1 MLGYIFILASVIAA
15 NFLFDSVAN
24 AEKLHIK
31 LYHPRILVEF
41 ILAVAFITVGL
52 ILIN

>member
-1 MLGYIFILASVIAA
+1 MLGYIFILASVVAA
-15 NFLFDSVAN
+15 NFLYDSVAN

-31 LYHPRILVEF
+31 LNHPRILVEF
-41 ILAVAFITVGL
+41 FLAVSFVTVGL